1 MGCLT
6 ISQIYLYIENEL
18 AADEIRKIENHLNMC
33 AKCRDRVEERRI
45 LVQAAETLP
54 PFKLPPD
61 FTQQVMANIFP
72 SRIPFRVWI
81 RATAGGL
88 SGMIFAFFLFYVF
101 SGKNLAELFISINKF
116 SLPALRTVSTGVVKT
131 LKLLW
136 YLIKIIAQF
145 FDFALKGLGKLTTL
159 LSPEFQIGIVTLTLI
174 ASAVIYLTVRKK
186 FMLGEKA

>member
-18 AADEIRKIENHLNMC
+18 ASDEIRKIKNHLSWC
-33 AKCRDRVEERRI
+33 AKCRDMVEERRV

-54 PFKLPPD
+54 QFKLPPN
-61 FTQQVMANIFP
+61 FTEQVMANIFP

-88 SGMIFAFFLFYVF
+88 SAMIFAFFLFYIF
-101 SGKNLAELFISINKF
+101 SGKNLADLFISINKF
-116 SLPALRTVSTGVVKT
+116 SLPALRTLSTGIVKT
-131 LKLLW
+131 FKLLW

-145 FDFALKGLGKLTTL
+145 FDFALKSFGKLTTI
-159 LSPEFQIGIVTLTLI
+159 LSPEIQIGIVTLTLI
-174 ASAVIYLTVRKK
+174 ASTLIFLTVRKK
-186 FMLGEKA
+186 LMFGEKA